1 MSENILFYEWLSSK
15 QNFVETLNIPENILG
30 DTDLKTVLKVKY
42 GQRKVYKSFNE
53 LTGNEVANYLN
64 SLYNSK
70 WEWLDSFINESFDV
84 GETNRKTIT
93 ENFSSKVTGNQSGSL
108 TNKESAYNTDE
119 FLNSDQTESTSDNLS
134 DQTGDRTRTESY
146 KSYYTSLQQLKNVN
160 SESMLELIINDIQ
173 KELCL
178 QIY

>member
-1 MSENILFYEWLSSK
+1 MSDNILFYEWLSNK

-30 DTDLKTVLKVKY
+30 DTDLKTVLKVKF

-64 SLYNSK
+64 SLYNKK

-93 ENFSSKVTGNQSGSL
+93 ENYKNKVTGNQSGSL

-160 SESMLELIINDIQ
+160 RESMLELIINDIQ

>member
-1 MSENILFYEWLSSK
+1 MSDNILFYDWLSNK
-15 QNFVETLNIPENILG
+15 QDFVETLNIPVNILG
-30 DTDLKTVLKVKY
+30 DTDLKTILKVKF
-42 GQRKVYKSFNE
+42 GQKKVFKNFDN
-53 LTGNEVANYLN
+53 LTGVEVANYIN
-64 SLYNSK
+64 SLYNKK
-70 WEWLDSFINESFDV
+70 WEWLDSFITNDFEI
-84 GETNRKTIT
+84 GETNRKTVT
-93 ENFSSKVTGNQSGSL
+93 ENYNNKVTGNQSGTQ

-119 FLNSDQTESTSDNLS
+119 FLNSDLTENTSNNLS
-134 DQTGDRTRTESY
+134 DQKGDRTRTESY